1 MGRLRGLFILEP
13 QSYDAIYGPAERL
26 AIERHVDLLAPPVT
40 REFIASNPHLLKSA
54 DVIFSGWGGPMLDEA
69 FLQAAPSL
77 KAFFYGAGTVGY
89 CLTDAVFKRGVI
101 VTTANAAN
109 AVPVAEYTLATVLFS
124 LKHGWRL
131 MQRTRERHT
140 FVGRDGAPGAYGS
153 VVGII
158 SLGTIGREVVARL
171 RPFDLKLWAYDPF
184 ISAPEAKA
192 LGVEL
197 APLEKL
203 FKRCDVVSLHAPCLD
218 ETFGMITG
226 EHLRSMKPNATF
238 INTARGEIVRENEMI
253 AVAKQR
259 PDLQFVLD
267 VTQPEPPLPASALYT
282 LPNVV
287 LTPHI
292 AGSAGQECRRM
303 GHYMVEELERF
314 VSGKALKWQVT
325 AESSRN
331 STHRPVAVKTFVKKQ
346 STRKTAGAAHKAAIG
361 NA

>member
-13 QSYDAIYGPAERL
+13 QSYDAIYGPEERL
-26 AIERHVDLLAPPVT
+26 AIERHVDLLAPPIT
-40 REFIASNPHLLKSA
+40 REFIASNPHLLRNA
-54 DVIFSGWGGPMLDEA
+54 DVIFSGWGGPMLDDA
-69 FLQAAPSL
+69 FLEAAPKL

-89 CLTDAVFKRGVI
+89 CLTEAVFKRGIV

-124 LKHGWRL
+124 LKHGWKL
-131 MQRTRERHT
+131 VQHTREHRT
-140 FVGRDGAPGAYGS
+140 FVGRDGAPGGYGS

-184 ISAPEAKA
+184 VSALEAKA

-197 APLEKL
+197 VPLEKL

-218 ETFGMITG
+218 ETVGMITG
-226 EHLRSMKPNATF
+226 EHLSSMKPNATF
-238 INTARGEIVRENEMI
+238 INTARGEIVREDEMI
-253 AVAKQR
+253 AVAQR
-259 PDLQFVLD
+259 RRDLQFVLD
-267 VTQPEPPLPASALYT
+267 VAHPEPPPAESPLYT

-303 GHYMVEELERF
+303 GRYMVEELERF
-314 VSGKALKWQVT
+314 IARKPLKYRVT
-325 AESSRN
+325 AESSRH
-331 STHRPVAVKTFVKKQ
+331 STHRPVVAVSTLVKNA
-346 STRKTAGAAHKAAIG
+346 RKRGATKAALG
-361 NA
+361 KA

>member
-1 MGRLRGLFILEP
+1 MGRLRGLFILDP
-13 QSYDAIYGPAERL
+13 QSYDAIYGPDERL

-40 REFIASNPHLLKSA
+40 REFIASNPHLLRSA
-54 DVIFSGWGGPMLDEA
+54 DVIFSGWGGPMLDDA
-69 FLQAAPSL
+69 FLEAAPGL

-89 CLTDAVFKRGVI
+89 CLTEAVWKRGIV

-131 MQRTRERHT
+131 AQRTRERRT
-140 FVGRDGAPGAYGS
+140 FVERDNAPGGYGS

-171 RPFDLKLWAYDPF
+171 RPFDLKLWAYDPYV
-184 ISAPEAKA
+184 SELEAKA

-197 APLEKL
+197 APLEIL

-218 ETFGMITG
+218 ETIGMIKG
-226 EHLRSMKPNATF
+226 EHLGLMKQSATF
-238 INTARGEIVRENEMI
+238 INTARGEIVRQDEM
-253 AVAKQR
+253 VALAQQR

-267 VTQPEPPLPASALYT
+267 VAHPEPPPADSPLYT

-292 AGSAGQECRRM
+292 AGSAGHECRRM
-303 GHYMVEELERF
+303 GRYMVEELERF
-314 VSGKALKWQVT
+314 IAGKPLKWQVT
-325 AESSRN
+325 AESSRH
-331 STHRPVAVKTFVKKQ
+331 STHRPVAAVSSFV
-346 STRKTAGAAHKAAIG
+346 RKLRKLNPTTAPVR
-361 NA
+361 NS